1 MKCWKITNAKLLLR
15 MGLFLD
21 GARWNRE
28 TKKLGE
34 SYPKILYDT
43 MPVIW
48 LKPCKN
54 ADVPQ
59 RPSYLDAVYK
69 TSKVRGILSTT
80 GHSTNLVIAMTLLSD
95 KTTRTLDQTGGGV
108 IMSA

>member
-69 TSKVRGILSTT
+69 TSKLSSLMLQGYQQGRETWQGT
-80 GHSTNLVIAMTLLSD
+80 WSH
-95 KTTRTLDQTGGGV
+95 RPQ
-108 IMSA
+108 